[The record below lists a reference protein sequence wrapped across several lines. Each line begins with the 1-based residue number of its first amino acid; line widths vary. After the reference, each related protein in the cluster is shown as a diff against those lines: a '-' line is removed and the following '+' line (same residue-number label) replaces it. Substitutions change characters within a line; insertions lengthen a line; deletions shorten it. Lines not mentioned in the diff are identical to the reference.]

1 MKWPA
6 ELYLEN
12 TELLCFDKDIFTYN
26 LLMKVKLKILE
37 CVIYILFLCSICWFF
52 NRVRSMLWSWIEI
65 QYMYMYTVHV
75 VYLCRFFLG
84 W

>member
-52 NRVRSMLWSWIEI
+52 LIVSVACSEAELKYNTCTCTL
-65 QYMYMYTVHV
+65 YM
-75 VYLCRFFLG
+75 
-84 W
+84 